1 MAKALGKGLS
11 ALMQDEYSSS
21 VSENAP
27 AGAPPAGLPIGS
39 IVSGTFQPRT
49 KFTQEYLEELA
60 QSIRKNGVM
69 QPILVRQR
77 PNTNTYEIIAGE
89 RRWRAAKM
97 AGLKEIPAI
106 VREIDDQQA
115 LELALIENIQRQDLS
130 PLEEAAGYQRLI
142 EEFSYTQEALSST
155 VGKSRSHVANL
166 LRLLTLPDKIK
177 EYLGDDKITM
187 GHARAL
193 LGCANAEELVE
204 EVISRDLNVRQT
216 ENLTKGSAIAPKKVR
231 GASSSQGYS
240 APVKDP
246 EIMALEENLSDG
258 LGMRVSINDRGQQGE
273 ITITYESLTQL
284 DKILQR
290 LGSA

>member
-11 ALMQDEYSSS
+11 ALMQDDYSAT
-21 VSENAP
+21 VSEGKT
-27 AGAPPAGLPIGS
+27 AGSPPMGLPIAN
-39 IVSGTFQPRT
+39 IISGTFQPRT
-49 KFTQEYLEELA
+49 KFTPEYLEELA
-60 QSIRKNGVM
+60 QSIRKNGIM

-77 PNTNTYEIIAGE
+77 PGTQIYEIIAGE

-106 VREIDDQQA
+106 VREINDQQA
-115 LELALIENIQRQDLS
+115 LELAIIENIQRQDLS
-130 PLEEAAGYQRLI
+130 PLEEGAGYQRLI
-142 EEFSYTQEALSST
+142 DEFGYTQEALSST
-155 VGKSRSHVANL
+155 VGKSRSHIANL
-166 LRLLTLPDKIK
+166 LRLLALPEKIK
-177 EYLGDDKITM
+177 EYLETDKISM

-193 LGCANAEELVE
+193 LGCDNAEELVE

-216 ENLTKGSAIAPKKVR
+216 ENLTKGGFVAPKKTR
-231 GASSSQGYS
+231 GSSSTTTAYY
-240 APVKDP
+240 AAKDP
-246 EIMALEENLSDG
+246 EIMALEENLSEG
-258 LGMRVSINDRGQQGE
+258 LGMKVSIHDRGQQGE

>member
-11 ALMQDEYSSS
+11 ALMQDEYSNS
-21 VSENAP
+21 VSESAP

-142 EEFSYTQEALSST
+142 DEFGYTQEALSST

-166 LRLLTLPDKIK
+166 LRLLTLPEKIK
-177 EYLGDDKITM
+177 EYLDADKISM

-193 LGCANAEELVE
+193 LGSANAEELAE

-216 ENLTKGSAIAPKKVR
+216 ENLTRGSVIAPKKVR
-231 GASSSQGYS
+231 GSTPSQGYVGH
-240 APVKDP
+240 AKDP

-258 LGMRVSINDRGQQGE
+258 LGMKVSINDRGQQGE

-290 LGSA
+290 LGGA